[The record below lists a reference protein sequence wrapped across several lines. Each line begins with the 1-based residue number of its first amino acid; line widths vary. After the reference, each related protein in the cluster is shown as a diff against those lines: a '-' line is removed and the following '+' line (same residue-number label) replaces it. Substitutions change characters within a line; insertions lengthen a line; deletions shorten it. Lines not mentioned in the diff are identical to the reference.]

1 MFKDLTKLNTANC
14 SDAELIAWLRQ
25 AFPALQEAYRR
36 FSTSKSMSCE
46 ECPKKSECIE
56 CNKNKTD
63 ITCLLLKPLL
73 PGRYAGAGYR
83 EINAGASIENF
94 ETLDKNQTENTDDDD
109 FNFPAKLD
117 ESTLRSIKKTRS
129 EEIFSLY
136 KNCSPDIF
144 TLEQWEVIRLRF
156 EYGLKQQDIAERL
169 DIKRSTVSDRLRWA
183 KNNMTTYY
191 KNKKSYTSNHV
202 QSRHYLQD
210 TEDFRQE

>member
-1 MFKDLTKLNTANC
+1 MTDEHAQLNMANC
-14 SDAELIAWLRQ
+14 SDAELIAWFLK

-36 FSTSKSMSCE
+36 FCTSKSMSCGT
-46 ECPKKSECIE
+46 CPIKAECIE

-63 ITCLLLKPLL
+63 ITCLLLESLL

-109 FNFPAKLD
+109 FKVPAKL
-117 ESTLRSIKKTRS
+117 SKITLRSIKKTRS

-144 TLEQWEVIRLRF
+144 TLERWEVIRLRF

-169 DIKRSTVSDRLRWA
+169 DIKRSTVSDRLRRA

-191 KNKKSYTSNHV
+191 KNKKSYASNHV

-210 TEDFRQE
+210 TEDIE

>member
-1 MFKDLTKLNTANC
+1 MTDEHAQLNTANC
-14 SDAELIAWLRQ
+14 SDTELIARLRQ
-25 AFPALQEAYRR
+25 ICPALQEEYHRPC
-36 FSTSKSMSCE
+36 TSKSMSCGT
-46 ECPKKSECIE
+46 CPIKAECIE

-63 ITCLLLKPLL
+63 ITCLLLEPLL

-83 EINAGASIENF
+83 EINAGASIESF
-94 ETLDKNQTENTDDDD
+94 ETLDKNPTEYTDDND
-109 FNFPAKLD
+109 FKVPVKLSK
-117 ESTLRSIKKTRS
+117 STLRSIKKTR
-129 EEIFSLY
+129 INDVFSLY
-136 KNCSPDIF
+136 KNCPPDIF
-144 TLEQWEVIRLRF
+144 TLEQWEAVCLRF

-169 DIKRSTVSDRLRWA
+169 DIKRSTVSDRLRRA

>member
-1 MFKDLTKLNTANC
+1 MTDEHAQLNTANC
-14 SDAELIAWLRQ
+14 SDTELIARLRQ
-25 AFPALQEAYRR
+25 ICPALQEEYHRPC
-36 FSTSKSMSCE
+36 TSKSMSCGT
-46 ECPKKSECIE
+46 CPIKAECIE
-56 CNKNKTD
+56 CNKNKID
-63 ITCLLLKPLL
+63 ITCLLLEPLL

-94 ETLDKNQTENTDDDD
+94 ETLDKNPTDNIGDDH
-109 FNFPAKLD
+109 FNFPVKLD

-156 EYGLKQQDIAERL
+156 EYGLKQKDIAKRL
-169 DIKRSTVSDRLRWA
+169 DIKRSTVSDRLRRA
-183 KNNMTTYY
+183 KKNMENYY
-191 KNKKSYTSNHV
+191 KRKNSYASNHV

-210 TEDFRQE
+210 TEDNE